1 MFPTVGSTALP
12 AGTHVAV
19 ASGRP
24 CRIEDLV
31 PGAVLEGGGVV
42 ASVAELP
49 LGSIPEAILIA
60 AGALAPESPSTDLA
74 LSPRQWVAFGER
86 LAPAGVLANGVTIRR
101 AESVPAAWYALA
113 ADRPS
118 SVIAAGVSLPLPGP
132 AGLGD
137 RFRPL
142 AAGPELAA
150 LRASLRPPPPPSLR
164 VMLGA
169 RELPADLAADRMEAK
184 LPSAEGAPMLVLR
197 LVSPPGR
204 PRGTRDL
211 RHFGVAIREVAL
223 DGEALALDDP
233 GFGDGFYPVERREAA
248 AWRWTNGDAT
258 LALPPSDAPRVLT
271 IQLAPWH
278 AQLEPA

>member
-12 AGTHVAV
+12 AGTHVAL
-19 ASGRP
+19 ASGKP
-24 CRIEDLV
+24 CRIEDLA
-31 PGAVLEGGGVV
+31 PGTVLDGGAVV

-49 LGSIPEAILIA
+49 LGSIVDAIRIA
-60 AGALAPESPSTDLA
+60 AGALAPESPSTDLV
-74 LSPRQWVAFGER
+74 LSPRQWVAFGAR

-113 ADRPS
+113 ADRPAT
-118 SVIAAGVSLPLPGP
+118 VIAAGVSLPLPGP

-142 AAGPELAA
+142 TPGPELAA
-150 LRASLRPPPPPSLR
+150 LRASLHPPPPPSLR

-169 RELPADLAADRMEAK
+169 RELPADLAADRVEAK

-223 DGEALALDDP
+223 DGEALALEDP

-248 AWRWTNGDAT
+248 AWRWTNGEAT

-271 IQLAPWH
+271 IHLTPWH
-278 AQLEPA
+278 TQLEPA